1 MSESRI
7 KEEKQR
13 AERIS
18 ANINSYSSCIE
29 IAHPAGLQDEPG
41 TYGDIYLNRRTSVT
55 QRPDILARLIGNHR
69 FWRGGYAVRA
79 SSFLS
84 AAGFGPRAL
93 MPAGLHRLGGRE

>member
-29 IAHPAGLQDEPG
+29 IAHPAGLQDKPG
-41 TYGDIYLNRRTSVT
+41 THDDIYLDRLTSVT
-55 QRPDILARLIGNHR
+55 RQPVYRPHSVEITVS
-69 FWRGGYAVRA
+69 GGEDMR
-79 SSFLS
+79 
-84 AAGFGPRAL
+84 
-93 MPAGLHRLGGRE
+93 